1 MDNIDL
7 YIYSSI
13 KGNVRKSGSY
23 IYILELKTGKGPAT
37 LTGGPMPV
45 EEVTGYQSELMA
57 MIGGLKRLTR
67 PCSINIHASNVTLI
81 AALQNGWYK
90 TWAENDY
97 KNSKGEDISCVDE
110 WKQFNESLGQS
121 CIDNV
126 VSDKHSYS
134 SWMESECRK
143 GDVNV

>member
-13 KGNVRKSGSY
+13 KGNIRKSGSY
-23 IYILELKTGKGPAT
+23 IYILETKTEKGPAT
-37 LTGGPMPV
+37 LTGGPLPV
-45 EEVTGYQSELMA
+45 EDVTGYQSELMA
-57 MIGGLKRLTR
+57 LIAGLGRLTR
-67 PCSINIHASNVTLI
+67 PCSIKVHATNVNLM
-81 AALQNGWYK
+81 AALLNGWYK

-97 KNSKGEDISCVDE
+97 KNRKGEEVSCADE
-110 WKQFNESLGQS
+110 WKIFNDSLGQS
-121 CIDNV
+121 FINDV